1 MLKFLS
7 KMERTRSLII
17 VGFAI
22 LMAVSLV
29 VFYAPA
35 RNAAAPSVTNTEV
48 LATVGGDQIT
58 VGDLVQQVGD
68 PSVLNSQIG
77 GMLLNQLIR
86 QRVMVQEARRL
97 GLTASDE
104 ELAATIREQNK
115 ERVGDVA
122 RFEERVRDSIMVD
135 KLRSLITAGVNVS
148 EEEVQRDYQR
158 RTTT

>member
-35 RNAAAPSVTNTEV
+35 RNAASPSATNTQV
-48 LATVGGDQIT
+48 LATVGGDEIT

-68 PSVLNSQIG
+68 PSVLNKQIG
-77 GMLLNQLIR
+77 EMLLNQLIR
-86 QRVMVQEARRL
+86 QRVMVQEAERL

-115 ERVGDVA
+115 DASGKVDV
-122 RFEERVRDSIMVD
+122 
-135 KLRSLITAGVNVS
+135 
-148 EEEVQRDYQR
+148 
-158 RTTT
+158 